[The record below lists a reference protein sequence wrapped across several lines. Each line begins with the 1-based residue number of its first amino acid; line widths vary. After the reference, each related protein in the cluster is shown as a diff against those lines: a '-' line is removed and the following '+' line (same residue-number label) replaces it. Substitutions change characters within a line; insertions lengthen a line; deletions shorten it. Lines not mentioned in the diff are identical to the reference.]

1 MPTIEECAAFL
12 RERDGYLIL
21 THKRPD
27 GDTLGCAAALCHAL
41 RRLGKRASLCPNP
54 DITEHFLPFVAP
66 YLGESGEGETV
77 LSVDIAEPKLFPA
90 GFAGGPVEL
99 AIDHHPTNSGFARR
113 TLLWAEK
120 AACGEIVLELLEAL
134 MGGLTPE
141 EADAIY
147 MAVSTDC
154 GCFQYGNTNAAV
166 HRAAAK
172 LLDYGA
178 HVAAL
183 NKALFRSSSPARL
196 RLEGQIFSTMRTYHQ
211 DEISVVVVTREMLA
225 ACGATE
231 DDTDDLANL
240 AGRMRGNRITITVQE
255 QADGR
260 VHGSV
265 RTDGSVNATKIC
277 ARFGGGGHV
286 RASGCTV
293 DLSAQALAAG
303 LLEAVEQAMA

>member
-1 MPTIEECAAFL
+1 MPTIEDCAAFL
-12 RERDGYLIL
+12 REGDGFLIL

-27 GDTLGCAAALCHAL
+27 GDTLGCGAALCHAL
-41 RRLGKRASLCPNP
+41 RRLGKRAALCPNP
-54 DITEHFLPFVAP
+54 EITEHFLPFVSP
-66 YLGESGEGETV
+66 YLGETAEGETV

-90 GFAGGPVEL
+90 GFAGEVEL
-99 AIDHHPTNSGFARR
+99 AIDHHPTNSHFAKR

-120 AACGEIVLELLEAL
+120 AACGEIVLELIEAL
-134 MGGLTPE
+134 HGGLTPE
-141 EADAIY
+141 EADLLY

-154 GCFQYGNTNAAV
+154 GCFQYGNTNAAA

-172 LLDYGA
+172 LMDYGA

-196 RLEGQIFSTMRTYHQ
+196 RLEGQIFSTMRTYHE
-211 DEISVVVVTREMLA
+211 DEISVVVVTRQMLRD
-225 ACGATE
+225 CGATE

-240 AGRMRGNRITITVQE
+240 AGRLRGNRITITVQE
-255 QADGR
+255 QADGLT
-260 VHGSV
+260 HGSV
-265 RTDGSVNATKIC
+265 RTDGSVNATQVC

-303 LLEAVEQAMA
+303 LLEAVEQALA